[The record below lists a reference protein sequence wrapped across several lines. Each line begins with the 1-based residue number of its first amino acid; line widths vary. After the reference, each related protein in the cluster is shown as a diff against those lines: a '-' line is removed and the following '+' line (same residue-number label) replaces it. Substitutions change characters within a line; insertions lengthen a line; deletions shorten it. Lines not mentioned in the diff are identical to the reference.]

1 MRFPYPSSSRSGN
14 GAAGASLRTDLEPD
28 VACNLHLTDGRVVTV
43 LDDLYTSASSTSQV
57 RVAAA
62 EFIEQHLQPSDLA
75 TVFHTSEKMN
85 QQKQRKKRLLP
96 NSWSQRKGGAS
107 STDSIISPSW
117 LLYVPLDSLR
127 LAPSWGSTVLTEPES
142 LGALAADK
150 LARLRHAASRAPL

>member
-43 LDDLYTSASSTSQV
+43 LDDLHTSASSTSQV

-117 LLYVPLDSLR
+117 LSCMFRWIPYV
-127 LAPSWGSTVLTEPES
+127 WHQVGV
-142 LGALAADK
+142 
-150 LARLRHAASRAPL
+150 ARC